1 MFRWILIIVLAV
13 LLFFQSRDRD
23 VKNII
28 TVKTD
33 TVISIKTFTKHS
45 RGQDIKQILLDTIYK
60 TDYDT
65 IEIIRDYQQAKEF
78 TDSIRQD
85 SNLFVI
91 TDTVSNNKIVG
102 RSFKA
107 QIQEKTIIITN
118 NIERE
123 PNASLYL
130 GIRSDVRRDLNKVD
144 HNVTLNLK
152 SSKRGLFS
160 VGLGTGGVSLGYAIK
175 LL

>member
-1 MFRWILIIVLAV
+1 MFRWFLIIILCI
-13 LLFFQSRDRD
+13 LFFLQSRDRD
-23 VKNII
+23 VKKIVS
-28 TVKTD
+28 VKVD
-33 TVISIKTFTKHS
+33 TVVSTKTFTKYS
-45 RGQDIKQILLDTIYK
+45 KGGNIKLLDTIYK

-78 TDSIRQD
+78 TDSIRKD

-91 TDTVSNNKIVG
+91 TDTVANNRIIG

-107 QIQEKTIIITN
+107 QIQEKTITITN
-118 NIERE
+118 NIERQ
-123 PNASLYL
+123 PKASFYL
-130 GIRSDVRRDLNKVD
+130 GLRSDVRRDLNKVD